1 MFGPFTSRDGRINLS
16 PVLEQPTEAN
26 PSSKSLENSISI
38 SKSQISVILPLQM
51 LVDVLFPSWW
61 EVEVAVSSAILL
73 IAAYLIFW
81 ESSTSSSKGSELDW
95 PRCRSE
101 ITAANR
107 EIVLESE
114 DKEEVGLKELC
125 YASLFIFHTRY
136 NCLNM
141 FVLKLELL
149 AAKNLIGANLDGT
162 SDSYAIIS
170 CGGQTRYSSMIP
182 SSRDPLWGEEFNFFV
197 DKLPIQICITFY
209 DWDVVRKSTVLGS
222 LVVSVEES
230 YTGASWYTLDS
241 TLAEVCLHIIEL
253 ACLLRNPECF
263 IILCLSVFTST
274 SYMHSFQFAIWTFFS
289 YYYIEATV
297 SFQVICHSYSCALER
312 SFLYHGRMYVSAWH
326 ICFHSNVFSK
336 QMKVVIPFGDIYV
349 IKRSQHACINP
360 AITIILQMGSG
371 GHGVPPLKGPDG
383 RVRYKFASFW
393 NRNHSIRALWHTIK
407 LYRARLD
414 AEKVCMMQSALRA
427 CSSSVYN
434 DTKQIKSIKGNIA
447 KTKRLQAFINEK
459 ALFCSVND
467 IFPCTA
473 KQFFTL
479 LLSDD
484 SKFIEEFLAAKNDTN
499 ISVSS
504 GKWQIADDYDGLVRE
519 LTFRSPCHSPLCPP
533 DTAVTEW
540 QHAVLSSDKA
550 TLVYETV
557 QQAHDVPFGSCFEI
571 HTRWTLKT
579 TTQSSCSMDIRIG
592 VNFKKWC
599 ILQSRIRS
607 GATDE
612 QKKEVERFMAA
623 ARAYLLTSKYS
634 TMEMDEA
641 SASSPSSTN

>member
-1 MFGPFTSRDGRINLS
+1 
-16 PVLEQPTEAN
+16 
-26 PSSKSLENSISI
+26 
-38 SKSQISVILPLQM
+38 
-51 LVDVLFPSWW
+51 
-61 EVEVAVSSAILL
+61 
-73 IAAYLIFW
+73 
-81 ESSTSSSKGSELDW
+81 
-95 PRCRSE
+95 
-101 ITAANR
+101 
-107 EIVLESE
+107 
-114 DKEEVGLKELC
+114 
-125 YASLFIFHTRY
+125 
-136 NCLNM
+136 
-141 FVLKLELL
+141 
-149 AAKNLIGANLDGT
+149 
-162 SDSYAIIS
+162 
-170 CGGQTRYSSMIP
+170 MIP

-197 DKLPIQICITFY
+197 DKLPIQISITFY

-222 LVVSVEES
+222 LVVSVEEG

-241 TLAEVCLHIIEL
+241 TLAEVCLHISSFKL
-253 ACLLRNPECF
+253 PAVFSRSFSSF
-263 IILCLSVFTST
+263 IIADARRRLSSEIHQKPGPLQTIFKLPSD
-274 SYMHSFQFAIWTFFS
+274 
-289 YYYIEATV
+289 E
-297 SFQVICHSYSCALER
+297 VICHSYSCALER

-414 AEKVCMMQSALRA
+414 AEKERMQSALRA

-499 ISVSS
+499 ISS

-571 HTRWTLKT
+571 HTRWTLRT

-623 ARAYLLTSKYS
+623 ARGYLLTSKYS

>member
-1 MFGPFTSRDGRINLS
+1 
-16 PVLEQPTEAN
+16 
-26 PSSKSLENSISI
+26 
-38 SKSQISVILPLQM
+38 M

-114 DKEEVGLKELC
+114 DKEEKCPSNEDLLGTSPYLV
-125 YASLFIFHTRY
+125 
-136 NCLNM
+136 
-141 FVLKLELL
+141 KLELL

-222 LVVSVEES
+222 LVVSVEEG

-241 TLAEVCLHIIEL
+241 TLAEVCLHISSFKL
-253 ACLLRNPECF
+253 PAVFSRSFSSF
-263 IILCLSVFTST
+263 IIADARRRLSSEIHHKPGPLQTIFKLPSD
-274 SYMHSFQFAIWTFFS
+274 
-289 YYYIEATV
+289 E
-297 SFQVICHSYSCALER
+297 VICHSYSCALER

-414 AEKVCMMQSALRA
+414 AEKERMQSALRA

-499 ISVSS
+499 ISS

-519 LTFRSPCHSPLCPP
+519 LRFRSPCHSPLCPP

-571 HTRWTLKT
+571 HTRWTLRT

-612 QKKEVERFMAA
+612 QKREVERFMAA

>member
-1 MFGPFTSRDGRINLS
+1 
-16 PVLEQPTEAN
+16 
-26 PSSKSLENSISI
+26 
-38 SKSQISVILPLQM
+38 M

-61 EVEVAVSSAILL
+61 EVEVAVSSAIIL
-73 IAAYLIFW
+73 IAAYLLLW
-81 ESSTSSSKGSELDW
+81 ESSTSSGRSELDW

-114 DKEEVGLKELC
+114 NKEEYLKTSC
-125 YASLFIFHTRY
+125 APLFICHTRY
-136 NCLNM
+136 TCLNM
-141 FVLKLELL
+141 FILKLELL

-162 SDSYAIIS
+162 SDSYAIIT
-170 CGGQTRYSSMIP
+170 CGRQTRYSSMIP

-209 DWDVVRKSTVLGS
+209 DWDIVRKSTVLGS
-222 LVVSVEES
+222 LVVSVEEGHN
-230 YTGASWYTLDS
+230 GASWYTLDS
-241 TLAEVCLHIIEL
+241 TLAEVCLHISSFKL
-253 ACLLRNPECF
+253 PAVFSRSFSNF
-263 IILCLSVFTST
+263 IIANARRRLSAEIHHKPGPLQTIFKLPSD
-274 SYMHSFQFAIWTFFS
+274 
-289 YYYIEATV
+289 E
-297 SFQVICHSYSCALER
+297 VICHSYSCALER
-312 SFLYHGRMYVSAWH
+312 SFLYHGRMYVSSWH

-336 QMKVVIPFGDIYV
+336 QMKVAIPFGDIYV

-360 AITIILQMGSG
+360 AITIVLQMGSG

-393 NRNHSIRALWHTIK
+393 NRNHSIRALWHNIK
-407 LYRARLD
+407 LYRAQLD
-414 AEKVCMMQSALRA
+414 VEKVCMMQSALRA

-434 DTKQIKSIKGNIA
+434 DTKQIKSSIKGNIDE
-447 KTKRLQAFINEK
+447 TKRLQDFINEK

-484 SKFIEEFLAAKNDTN
+484 SKFIEEFLAARNDTN
-499 ISVSS
+499 ISL

-519 LTFRSPCHSPLCPP
+519 LTFKSPCHSPLCPP
-533 DTAVTEW
+533 DTAVTER
-540 QHAVLSSDKA
+540 QHAVLSNDKA

-571 HTRWTLKT
+571 HTRWTLRT
-579 TTQSSCSMDIRIG
+579 NTQSSCSMDIRIG

-612 QKKEVERFMAA
+612 QKKGVERFMAA

-641 SASSPSSTN
+641 SASSPSSTNKRW

>member
-1 MFGPFTSRDGRINLS
+1 
-16 PVLEQPTEAN
+16 
-26 PSSKSLENSISI
+26 
-38 SKSQISVILPLQM
+38 M

-114 DKEEVGLKELC
+114 DKEEKCPSNEDLLGTSPYLV
-125 YASLFIFHTRY
+125 
-136 NCLNM
+136 
-141 FVLKLELL
+141 KLELL

-241 TLAEVCLHIIEL
+241 TLAEVCLHISSFKL
-253 ACLLRNPECF
+253 PAVFSRSFSSF
-263 IILCLSVFTST
+263 IIADARRRLSSEIHHKPGPLQTIFKLPSD
-274 SYMHSFQFAIWTFFS
+274 
-289 YYYIEATV
+289 E
-297 SFQVICHSYSCALER
+297 VICHSYSCALER

-414 AEKVCMMQSALRA
+414 AEKERMQSALRA

-499 ISVSS
+499 ISS

>member
-1 MFGPFTSRDGRINLS
+1 MFGPFTSRDSRINLS

-38 SKSQISVILPLQM
+38 SKSQISVILRLQM

-114 DKEEVGLKELC
+114 DKEEVGLKEL
-125 YASLFIFHTRY
+125 YLLGTSPYL
-136 NCLNM
+136 
-141 FVLKLELL
+141 VKLELL

-222 LVVSVEES
+222 LVVSVEEG

-241 TLAEVCLHIIEL
+241 TLAEVCLHISSFKL
-253 ACLLRNPECF
+253 PALNSLVCF
-263 IILCLSVFTST
+263 GILNAASSCVYLCSQAQVICILFNLQFGLSFHT
-274 SYMHSFQFAIWTFFS
+274 
-289 YYYIEATV
+289 TV

-371 GHGVPPLKGPDG
+371 GHGVPPLKGLDG

-414 AEKVCMMQSALRA
+414 AEKERMQSALRA

-499 ISVSS
+499 LSVSS

-571 HTRWTLKT
+571 HTRWTLRT

>member
-1 MFGPFTSRDGRINLS
+1 
-16 PVLEQPTEAN
+16 
-26 PSSKSLENSISI
+26 
-38 SKSQISVILPLQM
+38 M

-61 EVEVAVSSAILL
+61 EVEVTVSSAILL
-73 IAAYLIFW
+73 IAAYLILW
-81 ESSTSSSKGSELDW
+81 ESSTSSCRGSELDW
-95 PRCRSE
+95 LRCRNE

-114 DKEEVGLKELC
+114 DKKEKCPSNEDLLGTSP
-125 YASLFIFHTRY
+125 YL
-136 NCLNM
+136 
-141 FVLKLELL
+141 VKLELL

-209 DWDVVRKSTVLGS
+209 DWDIVRKSTVLGS
-222 LVVSVEES
+222 LVVSVEEGHN
-230 YTGASWYTLDS
+230 GASWYTLDS
-241 TLAEVCLHIIEL
+241 TLAEVCLHITSFKL
-253 ACLLRNPECF
+253 PAVFSRSFSSF
-263 IILCLSVFTST
+263 IIADARRRLSSEIHHKPGPLQSIFKLPSD
-274 SYMHSFQFAIWTFFS
+274 
-289 YYYIEATV
+289 E
-297 SFQVICHSYSCALER
+297 VICHSYSCALER

-336 QMKVVIPFGDIYV
+336 QMKVAIPFGDIYV
-349 IKRSQHACINP
+349 IKRSLHACINP
-360 AITIILQMGSG
+360 AITIVLQMGSG

-414 AEKVCMMQSALRA
+414 VEKERMQSALCA

-434 DTKQIKSIKGNIA
+434 DTKQIKSIKGNID
-447 KTKRLQAFINEK
+447 KTKRLQDFINEK
-459 ALFCSVND
+459 ALSCSVTD

-484 SKFIEEFLAAKNDTN
+484 SKFIEEFLAARNDTN
-499 ISVSS
+499 ISL

-519 LTFRSPCHSPLCPP
+519 ITFRSPCHSPLCPP

-540 QHAVLSSDKA
+540 QHAVLSNDKA

-571 HTRWTLKT
+571 HTRWTLRT
-579 TTQSSCSMDIRIG
+579 NTGSSCSMDIQIG

-612 QKKEVERFMAA
+612 QKKEVERFMSA
-623 ARAYLLTSKYS
+623 ARAYLLASKYS
-634 TMEMDEA
+634 AMEMDEA
-641 SASSPSSTN
+641 SAASSPSSSTNKRW

>member
-1 MFGPFTSRDGRINLS
+1 
-16 PVLEQPTEAN
+16 
-26 PSSKSLENSISI
+26 
-38 SKSQISVILPLQM
+38 M

-114 DKEEVGLKELC
+114 DKEEKCPSNEDLLGTSPYLV
-125 YASLFIFHTRY
+125 
-136 NCLNM
+136 
-141 FVLKLELL
+141 KLELL

-222 LVVSVEES
+222 LVVSVEEG

-241 TLAEVCLHIIEL
+241 TLAEVCLHISSFKL
-253 ACLLRNPECF
+253 PAVFSRSFSSF
-263 IILCLSVFTST
+263 IIADARRRLSSEIHHKPGPLQTIFKLPSD
-274 SYMHSFQFAIWTFFS
+274 
-289 YYYIEATV
+289 E
-297 SFQVICHSYSCALER
+297 VICHSYSCALER

-371 GHGVPPLKGPDG
+371 GHGVPPLKGLDG

-414 AEKVCMMQSALRA
+414 AEKERMQSALRA

-499 ISVSS
+499 LSS

-571 HTRWTLKT
+571 HTRWTLRT

>member
-1 MFGPFTSRDGRINLS
+1 
-16 PVLEQPTEAN
+16 
-26 PSSKSLENSISI
+26 
-38 SKSQISVILPLQM
+38 M

-114 DKEEVGLKELC
+114 DKEEKCPSNEDLLGTSPYLV
-125 YASLFIFHTRY
+125 
-136 NCLNM
+136 
-141 FVLKLELL
+141 KLELL

-241 TLAEVCLHIIEL
+241 TLAEVCLHISSFKL
-253 ACLLRNPECF
+253 PAVFSRSFSSF
-263 IILCLSVFTST
+263 IIADARRRLSSEIHHKPGPLQTIFKLPSD
-274 SYMHSFQFAIWTFFS
+274 
-289 YYYIEATV
+289 E
-297 SFQVICHSYSCALER
+297 VICHSYSCALER

-349 IKRSQHACINP
+349 
-360 AITIILQMGSG
+360 MGSG

-414 AEKVCMMQSALRA
+414 AEKERMQSALRA

-499 ISVSS
+499 ISS